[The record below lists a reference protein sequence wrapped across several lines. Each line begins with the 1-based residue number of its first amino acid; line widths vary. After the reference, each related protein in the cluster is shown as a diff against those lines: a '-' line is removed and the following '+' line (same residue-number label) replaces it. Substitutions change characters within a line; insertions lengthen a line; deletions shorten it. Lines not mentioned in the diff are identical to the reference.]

1 MRSGVQG
8 KWVRFALLTLRTRAL
23 LLSFFLAEAVPVCA
37 QTGPPTASGS
47 WMSTQRKVA
56 IGDIAPKLAS
66 NIHLGALAL
75 GSDVA
80 ADTQQTKM
88 VVAGNPGI
96 SVGANGSA

>member
-1 MRSGVQG
+1 
-8 KWVRFALLTLRTRAL
+8 
-23 LLSFFLAEAVPVCA
+23 
-37 QTGPPTASGS
+37 
-47 WMSTQRKVA
+47 MSTQRKVA
-56 IGDIAPKLAS
+56 IGDIARKLAS